1 MMSYARDFSQS
12 EMEKYFEWIIMSFVG
27 MRIKKSLTL
36 VPSLSTKALGNS
48 EMTYFGIPVNN
59 F

>member
-1 MMSYARDFSQS
+1 MMSYAWDFSQS
-12 EMEKYFEWIIMSFVG
+12 EMEKFFWMNNNEFCWHEN
-27 MRIKKSLTL
+27 KKSLTL